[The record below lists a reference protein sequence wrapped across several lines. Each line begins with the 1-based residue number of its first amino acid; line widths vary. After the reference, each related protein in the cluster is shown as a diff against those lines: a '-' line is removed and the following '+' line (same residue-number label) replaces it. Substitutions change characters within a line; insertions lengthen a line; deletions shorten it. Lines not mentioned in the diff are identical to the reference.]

1 MEYETFNSIQTK
13 QEMLNHIKNIKY
25 LVIYPDKT
33 RHFYKSLR
41 EIGKNICID
50 SSTISKKMQE
60 TEDGMLAETRKKRMP
75 ILVMRHRITKYI
87 TAHMVPREEGETN
100 MQSEDYRK
108 TYTEY

>member
-60 TEDGMLAETRKKRMP
+60 TDSCICISRGSGFVFWIKK
-75 ILVMRHRITKYI
+75 I
-87 TAHMVPREEGETN
+87 N
-100 MQSEDYRK
+100 
-108 TYTEY
+108 